1 MTQGN
6 AWKVGAGI
14 RGALLAALVGLPGC
28 APAAQ
33 SGGAVAPV
41 APPYRDAET
50 APTGAG
56 TLRQE
61 QISVRMTVGD
71 LRIELTP
78 LAPWVLEAVAPDT
91 RDRLT
96 RVGETHGPG
105 LASRAGD
112 GTPALFLVTFSS
124 MRPGV
129 EFQPDDLHVVSR
141 GLRERP
147 AAIQAITPSWG
158 SQRLEQQQSAA
169 AVYAYPGSVDLSR
182 DLTVWYQDREDSS
195 WSTIVARI
203 EAERGR
209 IPG

>member
-1 MTQGN
+1 MTQGA

-14 RGALLAALVGLPGC
+14 RGALAAALVGLSGC

-33 SGGAVAPV
+33 SGDPVAAA
-41 APPYRDAET
+41 APPYREAEAAST
-50 APTGAG
+50 RSG

-61 QISVRMTVGD
+61 QISVRMTVGE

-78 LAPWVLEAVAPDT
+78 LASWALEAAGPDT
-91 RDRLT
+91 RDRLA
-96 RVGETHGPG
+96 RIGATHGPG
-105 LASRAGD
+105 LASRSGEEA
-112 GTPALFLVTFSS
+112 PALFLVTFST
-124 MRPGV
+124 MRSGA
-129 EFQPDDLHVVSR
+129 EFQPDDLHLVSR

-158 SQRLEQQQSAA
+158 SQRLEQQQSAV

-182 DLTVWYQDREDSS
+182 DLAVWYQDREDSS